1 MYRKSI
7 FLFIFLTSF
16 SIISNSEQS
25 TEKIVDEMIK
35 KDFEKIEEIE
45 KQIIYDEDGVEK
57 TGDTFRVKDG
67 KNGNIIIN
75 EDISSSEVIVNSNAN
90 ANSLIF
96 ENNANISSSK
106 EIILGGKETFQ
117 KDKVIDEVHYRKLV
131 YVINNKEIT
140 QKGEGSALDLNAPYV
155 HYVNSENSVLKG
167 SLGIGAEKLAF
178 LDNYGMIE
186 TLSFVSQNT
195 GSIINGKHGIIKNFK
210 MAGAGDLSL
219 KNEGTINNGLFV
231 DVNTAVSRI
240 VNSGTIKGELYIQN
254 TDLDINDDRE
264 SIFLNTK
271 TGVIKD
277 ASDHMMSVL
286 NMNFQNFGT
295 IETENDFQLYALRG
309 KIDNNG
315 KIKGNM
321 IIEDPS
327 SNIDDKKEEI
337 SPLRVNLQ
345 NGVLEGNLLLSRKG
359 FKETI
364 VTIKS
369 MDNVTG
375 ELDSTEGDNDTLRLI
390 GEGKITDSNKFKE
403 FEKLHLDS
411 SKWEFI
417 NEEYKVNNEILVEN
431 SNPSIRK
438 AKLKTKKFTN
448 NERSTINVLEASN
461 IEVEDKFVNKGLI
474 SFLNSKDNTSNLSI
488 KGNYIGEN
496 SKLLMR
502 TYIDELKS
510 DKLKLDGSVNGS
522 TGVEISNP
530 NSTLDKRMKNKLKLI
545 ETKSSTKDAF
555 TLLNSEY
562 GIYKYGLNLEGNDW
576 YLNQTYNMPI
586 IGIIL
591 NSTNNARN
599 EFNLTF
605 NDHNESIA
613 NKKLWTK
620 LSKIYSNNILSGD
633 NKFNLPIKSNTSNI
647 FMGYDLVESNIKDRT
662 YKYGVFGNVGFDKA
676 NNLGK
681 TNAFGLGI
689 YGTFKNNN
697 WYVDSWLNY
706 MYLKNRIAIKNEL
719 RYINHA
725 LKASLEIGTRGDM
738 YIGKMRLHSSHY
750 WQLIYSH
757 IFNTGL
763 KYDEDVK
770 YFGNSNIKSRLG
782 TNLTLFTHFKN
793 INPYLEFNWI
803 YDTRLVGVRVEKEEY
818 LYNNNKNTFE
828 LKWGL
833 REMNVNDRLS
843 MWVNIVHRFN
853 EAGYRANGAEFGV
866 QYKLR

>member
-1 MYRKSI
+1 MCINRSV
-7 FLFIFLTSF
+7 FLFIFLS
-16 SIISNSEQS
+16 SIISNSES
-25 TEKIVDEMIK
+25 IDEK
-35 KDFEKIEEIE
+35 
-45 KQIIYDEDGVEK
+45 
-57 TGDTFRVKDG
+57 
-67 KNGNIIIN
+67 IN
-75 EDISSSEVIVNSNAN
+75 EDIMKINEVEKQVKYDKIEDITEGSGNCLVFSDDNSSNMKIVNNSFLKSSNE
-90 ANSLIF
+90 LIKKL
-96 ENNANISSSK
+96 SK
-106 EIILGGKETFQ
+106 GSYDLLHIT
-117 KDKVIDEVHYRKLV
+117 
-131 YVINNKEIT
+131 NNKKII
-140 QKGEGSALDLNAPYV
+140 GEDSAKLSQSKYI
-155 HYVNSENSVLKG
+155 YFKNSENAVISNEIYNKSIHLKSEELIVLNNAGTIEGKIDIRSKYGSVINKE
-167 SLGIGAEKLAF
+167 SGIHKNADLEFREEG
-178 LDNYGMIE
+178 NY
-186 TLSFVSQNT
+186 
-195 GSIINGKHGIIKNFK
+195 
-210 MAGAGDLSL
+210 
-219 KNEGTINNGLFV
+219 KNEGKVNGNVKLNAYLSF
-231 DVNTAVSRI
+231 RF
-240 VNSGTIKGELYIQN
+240 VNSGTINGNIETWTRSYSDKFN
-254 TDLDINDDRE
+254 DKDIYLNNSRE
-264 SIFLNTK
+264 ALFLNTS
-271 TGVIKD
+271 TGIINSESSIKLISGT
-277 ASDHMMSVL
+277 A
-286 NMNFQNFGT
+286 NMNFQNFGN
-295 IETENDFQLYALRG
+295 IETEDLIIMAAKGR
-309 KIDNNG
+309 IDNNK
-315 KIKGNM
+315 KIKGNLQIHSIGAEVAESPISDEKM
-321 IIEDPS
+321 Q
-327 SNIDDKKEEI
+327 EI
-337 SPLRVNLQ
+337 RENSVLNVNLQ

-853 EAGYRANGAEFGV
+853 EAGYRANGVEAGMV
-866 QYKLR
+866 YKMI